1 MAKEELTFSNKRTFI
16 THTRRQIVRGFSRSI
31 PNLRVLPR
39 GWHKKIFVK
48 AANKLRKIH
57 MIWKNKR
64 YKISQDLK
72 RKKQIELKML
82 AEYLFKGIQFNLFCN
97 LFR

>member
-1 MAKEELTFSNKRTFI
+1 
-16 THTRRQIVRGFSRSI
+16 
-31 PNLRVLPR
+31 
-39 GWHKKIFVK
+39 
-48 AANKLRKIH
+48 

-82 AEYLFKGIQFNLFCN
+82 AEYLFKGLKLIQFIPKCSS
-97 LFR
+97 